1 MFKYSSYDSSHISWR
16 IRSDRPS
23 IFSCLLLLVFLQKC
37 HTSGQYPKFLLI
49 KLLQMTILDFKSRY
63 FKILAKALSFWT
75 ALRQQAL
82 ICSLKLN
89 QLVIMTPM
97 DFIDVSDLMMEFSSN
112 FNSIS
117 SASLGYDIINWN
129 LSRFTFI
136 TFLCKFLPPLFIIFC
151 CKSFENLT
159 AGAIKK
165 HNCHCLHYYWS

>member
-1 MFKYSSYDSSHISWR
+1 MFDNSSYDSSHISWR

-23 IFSCLLLLVFLQKC
+23 IFSCLLLVFLQKC
-37 HTSGQYPKFLLI
+37 HTSVQYPKFLLI
-49 KLLQMTILDFKSRY
+49 KLLQMTILDFKSKY

-89 QLVIMTPM
+89 QLFITTPM

-136 TFLCKFLPPLFIIFC
+136 TFLYKFLPPLFVIFC

-159 AGAIKK
+159 AGANKK
-165 HNCHCLHYYWS
+165 PQLSLFTLL